1 MPSTRRA
8 KHLHAVESVIE
19 PIEPNTVE
27 GVAYDGSFKSF
38 TDQYSDRPTTEG
50 EVITI
55 SELDL
60 KTAWADHGL
69 NTDSYLYF
77 VLKFEGDDSKL
88 DPQDVADRWS
98 AENAQGK
105 LKELKA
111 DQAEK
116 AMLKLRKQG
125 AIEYRQTVIDF
136 RMNY

>member
-50 EVITI
+50 EVITL
-55 SELDL
+55 SEMDL
-60 KTAWADHGL
+60 KIAWTEHSLPLDA
-69 NTDSYLYF
+69 YLYF
-77 VLKFEGDDSKL
+77 VFKFEGNSAKL
-88 DPQDVADRWS
+88 DPQDIADRWS
-98 AENAQGK
+98 AVDNNGK
-105 LKELKA
+105 LKELRP
-111 DQAEK
+111 DQVEK
-116 AMLKLRKQG
+116 AMLKIRKTG

-136 RMNY
+136 KVLY